1 MNCATKRFN
10 TALFS
15 YFTVN
20 FTILTFA
27 VSTVL
32 YLKDFI
38 VEVILKGFAVL
49 RVFFLLLELLV
60 GFGAGAASRP
70 RALLLCL
77 VPLLLLVTFDLS
89 G

>member
-1 MNCATKRFN
+1 MT
-10 TALFS
+10 S
-15 YFTVN
+15 
-20 FTILTFA
+20 A
-27 VSTVL
+27 VSIVL

-60 GFGAGAASRP
+60 GFGTGAASRP

-89 G
+89 GQSRRQLHP